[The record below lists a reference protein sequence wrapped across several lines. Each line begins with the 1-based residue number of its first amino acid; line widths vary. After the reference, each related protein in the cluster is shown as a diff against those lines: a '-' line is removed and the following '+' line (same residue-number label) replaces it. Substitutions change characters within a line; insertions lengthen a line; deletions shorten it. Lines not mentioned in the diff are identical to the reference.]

1 MYDRCFQGRA
11 SNEELQIVRKSSEI
25 IRNGNLPEMVPEVSE
40 KIKKEVYAN
49 LSGGIRKERN
59 RRKMKQMVAYSI
71 SAVAVFVAVVF
82 VNKTVFHHQDGVLN
96 SRMAETSI
104 CTGDE
109 RMKQV
114 ELGDGTKITMNQNT
128 RIEYYESTYNKDKRE
143 IWLNG
148 EAFFDVAK
156 DARRPFIIHSGNF
169 SIRVLGTS
177 FNVKSYP
184 NLNQYTVS
192 VRRGKVDV
200 RRGEEHLGTLVKNR
214 ELAYD
219 IKANTFEI
227 TDKDCSEIDK
237 WTAGKLVL
245 NNADADELTF
255 RMKQYYGVEL
265 KVSGKALSG
274 VMINGIYD
282 KTDTPEDVIRSICVL
297 YNIKYTYR
305 DGVITVLPSNE

>member
-1 MYDRCFQGRA
+1 VYERCFQGRA
-11 SNEELQIVRKSSEI
+11 SNEEIQIVKKASEI
-25 IRNGNLPEMVPEVSE
+25 IRNGNLPEMAAGASE
-40 KIKKEVYAN
+40 KLRKEVYAN
-49 LSGGIRKERN
+49 LSGKIRRERN
-59 RRKMKQMVAYSI
+59 KRKIKKMVAYSI
-71 SAVAVFVAVVF
+71 SAVAVLAAIFF
-82 VNKTVFHHQDGVLN
+82 VNKTVFQDDTLN
-96 SRMAETSI
+96 SPMAATSI
-104 CTGDE
+104 RTGDE

-128 RIEYYESTYNKDKRE
+128 RIEYYESTYNRDKRE

-200 RRGEEHLGTLVKNR
+200 RRGKEHLGTLVKNT

-255 RMKQYYGVEL
+255 RMKQYYGIDL
-265 KVSGKALSG
+265 KISGKALSG